1 MCLREKESPYEGDS
15 ERNTS
20 KQTAEEGASLT
31 LWRCNSAPKQLLY
44 MPAAKGH
51 CTRARQKYGNT

>member
-31 LWRCNSAPKQLLY
+31 RKHSKIVSNYRS
-44 MPAAKGH
+44 
-51 CTRARQKYGNT
+51 

>member
-31 LWRCNSAPKQLLY
+31 LSPPHKKAQNPKPKNKMMKKIGMLE
-44 MPAAKGH
+44 K
-51 CTRARQKYGNT
+51 

>member
-31 LWRCNSAPKQLLY
+31 LLLLIWAIRTSDSRLPWRQETVVL
-44 MPAAKGH
+44 
-51 CTRARQKYGNT
+51 